1 MGAEVVSVAQVDPV
15 EEIERLFEVAG
26 TERAVLDRLDG
37 CVADL
42 HAAHQAKSALQ
53 RFSAAQLRE
62 ALTRRSRRLSGRP

>member
-1 MGAEVVSVAQVDPV
+1 VVSVAQVDPV

-62 ALTRRSRRLSGRP
+62 ALTRRSRRLSGRLP